1 MTAGRLSALRSA
13 ARQRMRRGHV
23 PLVMQA
29 TAIECGPAC
38 LAMIARYHG
47 RHTPLPEARD
57 LCGAGRDG
65 VSAGALARAARAFG
79 LEVTARRAAP
89 AAFTALPLPA
99 IAHWQGDHYVVIERL
114 SRRRAHLAD
123 PARGRRAVSTR
134 ALRDSL
140 GSVVIG
146 LRPGDHFERRGA
158 ASEPF
163 WRTYLR
169 SLLRL
174 PGTRRLLV
182 QVLAVSVLIQ
192 ALGLA
197 VPLLL
202 QSVVNSLG
210 SLRSTSVLVL
220 LGAGVGAVCLAT
232 LVTSYL
238 RSALLIYLQGR
249 LDTHAMIGFCAH
261 LLRLPLRYFQ
271 QRTTGDMVL
280 RVVSIASLRDLITN
294 QTLSSVLDA
303 SMVLSFIGILFFESI
318 TIGLALLAVV
328 IAQILLIVGTT
339 RLTRERMAADLAAQS
354 EAQAQVIETLEGI
367 TTLKASAVESRALDQ
382 WAEKFLAWTKMTLRR
397 SHTSAVV
404 DSFSTVLQT
413 LTPLLI
419 LWIGVTQVLSGQMST
434 GTMIA
439 VTWLASSIVLSLSAV
454 ISNGQGLQLAAA
466 QMQRLADVLEHE
478 PERSTQAA
486 GTVASA
492 AGVIEL
498 SHVAFSYDRYSP
510 PVLTDVSVTIQPGMR
525 VAIVG
530 PTGAGKSTLG
540 MLLLGLYVPT
550 DGTISFGGVP
560 LTDLNPS
567 DLRRDIGVVLQ
578 EPFVFAGTLTENITF
593 RDPSISMDSVR
604 DAARL
609 AALEDEIAA
618 MPMGYGTHLAERGA
632 GLSGG
637 QRQRL
642 ALARALVR
650 QPRLLLLDE
659 AASHLDAETE
669 SRIHR
674 NLATLRCTQI
684 IIAHRL
690 SSIRDADLILVL
702 NSGQIAE
709 RGTHAELLALGREYA
724 GLVRAQL
731 EGPVNHARPPF
742 DFPSHALSPT
752 ADPTTR

>member
-1 MTAGRLSALRSA
+1 MSPARLPGPR
-13 ARQRMRRGHV
+13 RQIRRRHV

-29 TAIECGPAC
+29 TTVECGPAC
-38 LAMIARYHG
+38 LAMVARFHG
-47 RHTPLPEARD
+47 RHTPLPEAREE
-57 LCGAGRDG
+57 CGAGRDG
-65 VSAGALARAARAFG
+65 VSAGALVRAARTFG
-79 LEVTARRAAP
+79 LEVTARRGDTS
-89 AAFTALPLPA
+89 AFAGLPLPA
-99 IAHWQGDHYVVIERL
+99 IAHWEDDHYVVIERV

-123 PARGRRAVSTR
+123 PARGRRVVTTR
-134 ALRDSL
+134 DLRDSL

-146 LRPGDHFERRGA
+146 LWPGEHFERRGA
-158 ASEPF
+158 PAEPF

-169 SLLRL
+169 SLVRL
-174 PGTRRLLV
+174 PGTRSLLA

-192 ALGLA
+192 VLGLA

-202 QSVVNSLG
+202 QSVVNSMG
-210 SLRSTSVLVL
+210 SLRGSSVLTL
-220 LGAGVGAVCLAT
+220 LALGIAAVGLGMLA
-232 LVTSYL
+232 TSYL

-271 QRTTGDMVL
+271 QRTTGDMVM
-280 RVVSIASLRDLITN
+280 RVISIASLRDLITN

-303 SMVLSFIGILFFESI
+303 STVLIFVGVLFYEST
-318 TIGLALLAVV
+318 TIGLALLVVV
-328 IAQILLIVGTT
+328 IIQILLVVATT
-339 RLTRERMAADLAAQS
+339 RVTRERMAADLAAQS

-367 TTLKASAVESRALDQ
+367 TTLKASAVESQALDQ
-382 WAEKFLAWTKMTLRR
+382 WAEKFLVWTKMTLRR
-397 SHTSAVV
+397 THTSAIV
-404 DSFSTVLQT
+404 DSLSSVLQT

-419 LWIGVTQVLSGQMST
+419 LFIGVTQVLAGRLSA

-439 VTWLASSIVLSLSAV
+439 VTWLASSIVLSLSTV
-454 ISNGQGLQLAAA
+454 ITNGQSLQLAAA

-478 PERSTQAA
+478 PEPTTQTA

-492 AGVIEL
+492 AGEIEL
-498 SHVAFSYDRYSP
+498 SHVAYRYDRYSP

-530 PTGAGKSTLG
+530 STGAGKSTLG
-540 MLLLGLYVPT
+540 MLLLGLYEPT
-550 DGTISFGGVP
+550 DGAISFGGIP
-560 LTDLNPS
+560 LADLNPS

-578 EPFVFAGTLTENITF
+578 EPFIFAGTLTDNITF
-593 RDPSISMDSVR
+593 RDTSISLDRVEG
-604 DAARL
+604 AARL
-609 AALEDEIAA
+609 AALDEEIAA
-618 MPMGYGTHLAERGA
+618 MPMGLGTHLAERGA

-659 AASHLDAETE
+659 ATSHLDSETE
-669 SRIHR
+669 AQIHH
-674 NLATLRCTQI
+674 NLAMLACTQI

-690 SSIRDADLILVL
+690 STVRDADLILVL

-709 RGTHAELLALGREYA
+709 RGTHAELLALGGQYA
-724 GLVRAQL
+724 GLVRAQM
-731 EGPVNHARPPF
+731 E
-742 DFPSHALSPT
+742 SPAMSRT
-752 ADPTTR
+752 ADPTTT

>member
-1 MTAGRLSALRSA
+1 M
-13 ARQRMRRGHV
+13 V
-23 PLVMQA
+23 
-29 TAIECGPAC
+29 
-38 LAMIARYHG
+38 ARYHD
-47 RHTPLPEARD
+47 RHTPLPEAREE
-57 LCGAGRDG
+57 CGAGRDG
-65 VSAGALARAARAFG
+65 VSAGALVRAARTFG
-79 LEVTARRAAP
+79 LEVSARRGDTS
-89 AAFTALPLPA
+89 AFAGLSLPA
-99 IAHWQGDHYVVIERL
+99 IAHWEDDHYVVVERV

-123 PARGRRAVSTR
+123 PARGRRVVTAR
-134 ALRDSL
+134 DLRDSL

-146 LRPGDHFERRGA
+146 LWPGEHFERRGA
-158 ASEPF
+158 PAEPF

-169 SLLRL
+169 SLVRL
-174 PGTRRLLV
+174 PGTRSLLA

-192 ALGLA
+192 VLGLA

-202 QSVVNSLG
+202 QSVVNSMG
-210 SLRSTSVLVL
+210 SLRGSSVLTL
-220 LGAGVGAVCLAT
+220 LALGIAAVGLGMLA
-232 LVTSYL
+232 TSYL

-271 QRTTGDMVL
+271 QRTTGDMVM
-280 RVVSIASLRDLITN
+280 RVISIASLRDLITN

-303 SMVLSFIGILFFESI
+303 STVLIFTGILFYESPV
-318 TIGLALLAVV
+318 IGCALLVVVV
-328 IAQILLIVGTT
+328 IQILLVVGTT
-339 RLTRERMAADLAAQS
+339 RVTRERMAADLAAQS

-382 WAEKFLAWTKMTLRR
+382 WAEKFLVWTKMTLRR
-397 SHTSAVV
+397 THTSAIV
-404 DSFSTVLQT
+404 DSFSSVLQT

-419 LWIGVTQVLSGQMST
+419 LFIGVTQVLSGRLSA

-439 VTWLASSIVLSLSAV
+439 VTWLASSIVLSLSTV
-454 ISNGQGLQLAAA
+454 ITNGQSLQLAAA

-478 PERSTQAA
+478 PERSTQTS

-492 AGVIEL
+492 AGEIEL
-498 SHVAFSYDRYSP
+498 SHVAYRYDRYSP

-530 PTGAGKSTLG
+530 STGAGKSTLG
-540 MLLLGLYVPT
+540 MLLLGLYQPT
-550 DGTISFGGVP
+550 DGAISFGGVP

-578 EPFVFAGTLTENITF
+578 EPFLFAGTLTENITF
-593 RDPSISMDSVR
+593 RDTSISLDSVQQATR
-604 DAARL
+604 V
-609 AALEDEIAA
+609 AALEDEVAA
-618 MPMGYGTHLAERGA
+618 MPMGLGTHLAERGA

-659 AASHLDAETE
+659 ATSHLDTETE
-669 SRIHR
+669 ARIHR
-674 NLATLRCTQI
+674 NLAALHCTQI

-702 NSGQIAE
+702 NAGQIAE
-709 RGTHAELLALGREYA
+709 RGTHPELLALGGQYA
-724 GLVRAQL
+724 GLVRAQV
-731 EGPVNHARPPF
+731 ESP
-742 DFPSHALSPT
+742 ALSPT
-752 ADPTTR
+752 ADPTTT

>member
-1 MTAGRLSALRSA
+1 
-13 ARQRMRRGHV
+13 MRRSRV
-23 PLVMQA
+23 PLVLQA
-29 TAIECGPAC
+29 TTVECGPAC
-38 LAMIARYHG
+38 LAMVARYHG

-65 VSAGALARAARAFG
+65 VSAGALVRAARTFG
-79 LEVTARRAAP
+79 FEVTARRAGP

-99 IAHWQGDHYVVIERL
+99 IAHWQGDHYVVVERV

-123 PARGRRAVSTR
+123 PADGRRVVTTR

-140 GSVVIG
+140 GSAVIG
-146 LRPGDHFERRGA
+146 LRPGEHFERRGA
-158 ASEPF
+158 PAEPF

-169 SLLRL
+169 SLLWL
-174 PGTRRLLV
+174 PGTRPLLA

-202 QSVVNSLG
+202 QTVVNDIG
-210 SLRSTSVLVL
+210 SLRDTSVLAL
-220 LGAGVGAVCLAT
+220 LGVGIVVVGLAT
-232 LVTSYL
+232 LATSYL

-271 QRTTGDMVL
+271 QRTTGDMVM
-280 RVVSIASLRDLITN
+280 RVISIASLRDLITN

-303 SMVLSFIGILFFESI
+303 SMVLTFIGILFFESA
-318 TIGLALLAVV
+318 TIGFALLAIVLV
-328 IAQILLIVGTT
+328 QIFLVVGTT

-367 TTLKASAVESRALDQ
+367 TTLKASAVESQALDQ

-419 LWIGVTQVLSGQMST
+419 LWIGVTQVLAGRMSA
-434 GTMIA
+434 GTMVA
-439 VTWLASSIVLSLSAV
+439 VTWLATSIVLSLATV
-454 ISNGQGLQLAAA
+454 TSNGQSLQLAAA

-478 PERSTQAA
+478 PEHNTQTA

-498 SHVAFSYDRYSP
+498 SHVAYSYDRYSP

-530 PTGAGKSTLG
+530 STGAGKSTLG
-540 MLLLGLYVPT
+540 MLLLGLYEPT
-550 DGTISFGGVP
+550 DGAISFGGVP
-560 LTDLNPS
+560 LPDLNPS

-578 EPFVFAGTLTENITF
+578 EPFMFAGTLTENITF
-593 RDPSISMDSVR
+593 RDTSISTDSVQE
-604 DAARL
+604 AARL
-609 AALEDEIAA
+609 AGLEDEIAA

-659 AASHLDAETE
+659 ASSHLDAETE

-674 NLATLRCTQI
+674 NLAALRCTQI

-709 RGTHAELLALGREYA
+709 RGTHAELLALGGQYA
-724 GLVRAQL
+724 GLVRAQM
-731 EGPVNHARPPF
+731 ESPV
-742 DFPSHALSPT
+742 LSPT
-752 ADPTTR
+752 ADPTTT

>member
-1 MTAGRLSALRSA
+1 MTGDHSPALRSVIW
-13 ARQRMRRGHV
+13 QRIRRKHV
-23 PLVMQA
+23 PLVLQA

-38 LAMIARYHG
+38 LTMVSRYHG
-47 RHTPLPEARD
+47 RYTPLAEAREM
-57 LCGAGRDG
+57 CGAGRDG
-65 VSAGALARAARAFG
+65 VSAGALVRAARDFG
-79 LEVTARRAAP
+79 LEVSARRADM
-89 AAFTALPLPA
+89 AAFDGLPLPA
-99 IAHWQGDHYVVIERL
+99 IAHWQDDHYVVLERI

-123 PARGRRAVSTR
+123 PARGRRVVSAR
-134 ALRDSL
+134 ELRNSL
-140 GSVVIG
+140 GSAVIG
-146 LRPGDHFERRGA
+146 LRPGPHFERRGA
-158 ASEPF
+158 PAEPF

-174 PGTRRLLV
+174 PGTRPLLA
-182 QVLAVSVLIQ
+182 QVLVVSVLIQ

-202 QSVVNSLG
+202 QSVVNSVG
-210 SLRSTSVLVL
+210 SLRGATVLTL
-220 LGAGVGAVCLAT
+220 LVIGIAVVGLAT
-232 LVTSYL
+232 LTTSYL

-271 QRTTGDMVL
+271 QRTTGDMVM
-280 RVVSIASLRDLITN
+280 RVISIASLRDLITN

-303 SMVLSFIGILFFESI
+303 SMVLTFVGILFFEST
-318 TIGLALLAVV
+318 TIGVALLIVV
-328 IAQILLIVGTT
+328 LAQILLIAGTT

-382 WAEKFLAWTKMTLRR
+382 WAEKFLVWTKMTLRR
-397 SHTSAVV
+397 SHTTAVV
-404 DSFSTVLQT
+404 DSLSTVLQT

-419 LWIGVTQVLSGQMST
+419 LGIGVTQVQAGRMST
-434 GTMIA
+434 GTMVA
-439 VTWLASSIVLSLSAV
+439 VTWLASSIVLSLATV
-454 ISNGQGLQLAAA
+454 ISSGQSLQLAAA

-478 PERSTQAA
+478 PEPSTNVA

-510 PVLTDVSVTIQPGMR
+510 PVLTDISVTIQAGMK

-530 PTGAGKSTLG
+530 STGAGKSTLG
-540 MLLLGLYVPT
+540 MLLLGLYTPT
-550 DGTISFGGVP
+550 GGTITFSGVP
-560 LTDLNPS
+560 LSDLNPS

-578 EPFVFAGTLTENITF
+578 EPFIFAGTLTENITF
-593 RDPSISMDSVR
+593 RDPSISTDSIQ

-609 AALEDEIAA
+609 AALDREIAA

-659 AASHLDAETE
+659 ATSHLDAETE
-669 SRIHR
+669 ARIHQH
-674 NLATLRCTQI
+674 LVALRCTQI

-690 SSIRDADLILVL
+690 SSVRDADLILVL
-702 NSGQIAE
+702 DSGQIAE
-709 RGTHAELLALGREYA
+709 RGTHAELLALGGQYA
-724 GLVRAQL
+724 GLVRAQV
-731 EGPVNHARPPF
+731 EGPADHTQLPATLPAHVF
-742 DFPSHALSPT
+742 SPT
-752 ADPTTR
+752 ADPTTT